1 MSLKRIEI
9 HGFKSFSEH
18 TVIDIDENQNFVG
31 IVGPNGCGK
40 SNISDA
46 IRWVLGE
53 SSAKQIRGSNMRD
66 VIFSGSE
73 KVKPMNF
80 AEVVLYFDNPSRE
93 NGQKVFNY
101 SGDEFSIGR
110 KIFRNKGDNVYY
122 FNGKPC
128 RRSEIMA
135 LFRDTGAGKDG
146 FSIVGQGRI
155 SDIIISKSQDRRK
168 IFDEAAGVSNNK
180 ATKRD
185 TIKKLD
191 GIAINL
197 ANLQMTHDYYE
208 ADLKV
213 LAEEVEKAHRY
224 VEVTN
229 QIKDLELNYFIHI
242 QESLDK
248 DKAKIQGD
256 IDAKTEYLEKQEQG
270 LSEVKR
276 KLSKLDEETK
286 TIDEEIDRSYNL
298 RQELSVRSVKR
309 NSEYLQYEST
319 LKNAKDTLKRIT
331 AESESVNKDIE
342 KYTAEQEECA
352 KELDKAKS
360 ALGDKTLEKTKIK
373 AEYDMLDSD
382 IKTIQSEIDT
392 YSDKRLSGV
401 EDISFLKS
409 LEASASATV
418 DVLKE
423 TIESNKKSIAE
434 ATQSIAQDKAKLED
448 LSKRIDDIRTK
459 KESVNNDRKTSVPKI
474 NELKIEKNRTAQQYN
489 AMIAQLAYKKN
500 DVETLTTRLKEE
512 HGYNKVTRAVLERAK
527 TDQTF
532 SRYVL
537 GAVGDLYKVDSK
549 YYEAISACL
558 GGSINNIVTENR
570 EGSKIILE
578 YAKSLHMGRL
588 TTYPLRD
595 MQGERLARSYQS
607 ALNHRGVIGLA
618 CDLIEYE
625 RKYDDVY
632 TQLLG
637 KIVVVDNFDTA
648 SEMRS
653 LYPRM
658 FKMVTLNGEYF
669 DISGAISGGD
679 NKSYTEQALIKAKKE
694 YEAYKA
700 KFDDLEKHYHSFDQ
714 KIAEINDK
722 YENARTLF
730 EKYTTE
736 ESVCITE
743 KNSYAQRLELS
754 EKVLRETQVQ
764 LSVLEKR
771 LEDKFNEIDE
781 AKTKSGEASSD
792 RSYIDTLIE
801 NKKKALAE
809 KQVLFNEF
817 AEKLKACEVAIS
829 ALSEQEKQLEANLER
844 IILTINDRK
853 NVADSYVTD
862 IQNQVNHVIDLE
874 KNAPAPV
881 LTEEDTEQIEKI
893 NQDITAYNARKEE
906 IIKLRASL
914 NLDSDNFNERI
925 VQASKDLAS
934 SHTRL
939 ENMDNEVVKWTE
951 TIYNNYG
958 LTYETALPYK
968 RENYEHSKTNT
979 ELSKLNAIKNRMGN
993 VNLNAEETFKV
1004 KNAEFEVL
1012 SANLLDAQKAK
1023 ADTESLLETI
1033 SQEID
1038 KKFSVAFTAIGDY
1051 FQQTFTDLFGG
1062 GKAELVL
1069 VPQEEDDEDDGVDIA
1084 VQLPGK
1090 SKKSLSLLSGGEQ
1103 TLTAIAIIF
1112 AILRYRSSPFVILDE
1127 VESALDESNC
1137 VRFAKYLREFSKIAR
1152 FLVITHKKP
1161 TMENADILYGVTMMR
1176 PGISNIVS
1184 VSMSEAQK
1192 MSEDNE

>member
-9 HGFKSFSEH
+9 HGFKSFSDH

-110 KIFRNKGDNVYY
+110 KIFRNKGDNIYY

-185 TIKKLD
+185 TIKKLE
-191 GIAINL
+191 GIGINL

-208 ADLKV
+208 ADLKT
-213 LAEEVEKAHRY
+213 LAEEVEKANRY
-224 VEVTN
+224 IEVTN

-248 DKAKIQGD
+248 DKAKIQAD

-276 KLSKLDEETK
+276 KLSKLDDETK

-309 NSEYLQYEST
+309 NSEYQQYENT
-319 LKNAKDTLKRIT
+319 LNNAKDTLKRIQNEQDNVY
-331 AESESVNKDIE
+331 ADIE
-342 KYTAEQEECA
+342 KLKAQQAESA
-352 KELDKAKS
+352 KELEQTKNSLVEKE
-360 ALGDKTLEKTKIK
+360 LERAEVQ
-373 AEYDMLDSD
+373 AEYDMVDGD
-382 IKTIQSEIDT
+382 IKALQSEIDT

-401 EDISFLKS
+401 EDISVLKS
-409 LEASASATV
+409 LEASASATI

-423 TIESNKKSIAE
+423 TIESNKKSIAD
-434 ATQSIAQDKAKLED
+434 ATQSIAQDKAKLDALTERLD
-448 LSKRIDDIRTK
+448 EIRRNKDIANNERRI
-459 KESVNNDRKTSVPKI
+459 SVPKI
-474 NELKIEKNRTAQQYN
+474 NELRIEKNKTAQQYN
-489 AMIAQLAYKKN
+489 SMIEQVAYKKHN
-500 DVETLTTRLKEE
+500 VESLTARLKEE
-512 HGYNKVTRAVLERAK
+512 RGYSRVTRAVLERAK
-527 TDQTF
+527 TDQAF

-537 GAVGDLYKVDSK
+537 GAVGDLYKVDEK

-558 GGSINNIVTENR
+558 GGSVNNIVTDNR
-570 EGSKIILE
+570 EGSKIILD
-578 YAKSLHMGRL
+578 YAKSLHVGRL
-588 TTYPLRD
+588 TTYPLCD
-595 MQGERLARSYQS
+595 IQGERLGRSYQS

-618 CDLIEYE
+618 CDLIEYD
-625 RKYDDVY
+625 RKYDDIY

-637 KIVVVDNFDTA
+637 KIVVVDNFETA
-648 SEMRS
+648 SELRN

-669 DISGAISGGD
+669 DISGSISGGD
-679 NKSYTEQALIKAKKE
+679 NKSGTEQALSKARQE
-694 YEAYKA
+694 YDAFKT
-700 KFDDLEKHYHSFDQ
+700 KFDNLEKYYYGIDKQ
-714 KIAEINDK
+714 IADFSDNLER
-722 YENARTLF
+722 ARTLL
-730 EKYTTE
+730 EKYNTD
-736 ESVCITE
+736 ESVCVTE
-743 KNSYAQRLELS
+743 RNNYSQRIEVS
-754 EKVLRETQVQ
+754 EKVLRETQVS
-764 LSVLEKR
+764 LAILEKR
-771 LEDKFNEIDE
+771 LEAKFNEIDE

-792 RSYIDTLIE
+792 RSNIDTLIE
-801 NKKKALAE
+801 SKKKALAE
-809 KQVLFNEF
+809 KQLAFNDF

-829 ALSEQEKQLEANLER
+829 ALKEQQKQLEANLER
-844 IILTINDRK
+844 ITHSINDK
-853 NVADSYVTD
+853 DGLADSYVKD
-862 IQNQVNHVIDLE
+862 IENQTNLVINIE
-874 KNAPAPV
+874 KNAPAPIMS
-881 LTEEDTEQIEKI
+881 EEENNKIEEI
-893 NQDITAYNARKEE
+893 NQNITAFNLRKEE
-906 IIKLRASL
+906 IIKLRTSL

-925 VQASKDLAS
+925 VQASKDLAT

-968 RENYEHSKTNT
+968 REDYEHSKTNS
-979 ELSKLNAIKNRMGN
+979 ELSKLNALKNRMGN
-993 VNLNAEETFKV
+993 VNLNAEESFKI
-1004 KNAEFEVL
+1004 KNAEFEAL

-1023 ADTESLLETI
+1023 EDTENLLETI